1 MNPLAHSVSA
11 ADVNSQPRTKPVP
24 SRRASLGERGFRRLV
39 LGRFTG
45 LSGVALVI
53 EDADGTYR
61 LGVQDGQ
68 DPIRITIHDPATWGE
83 VATAGTVGS
92 GTAYIRGWWQC
103 SDIVGLVRILVRN
116 RAVLDGL
123 ETGLARVSA
132 PFLRLAH
139 RWNANTR
146 QGSRRN
152 IAAHYDLGNDFFSL
166 WLDPTL
172 LYSSAI
178 FAVPDQDLRA
188 AQEEKC
194 DRLCRQLALTAQ
206 DHLLEIGTGW
216 GGFAIHA
223 ARTTGCRVTTTTIS
237 HEQFTLAQ
245 ERVRAAGLQDR
256 VQVVLQDYRELT
268 GIYDKVVSIE
278 MIEAVGHR
286 FYDTYFST
294 VSRLLKP
301 DGLFAIQVITI
312 AEQQYAK
319 ALKAVDYIQRY
330 IFPGSCI
337 PSVGALTAS
346 VARASDFNMVAFED
360 ITPHYALTLARW
372 RQAFHAHEEAI
383 RAQGHDDEFLRMWDF
398 YLAYCEGGFSERAIG
413 CTQICYAR
421 TNWRSGFQRRLDG

>member
-1 MNPLAHSVSA
+1 MNQLAPTASSA
-11 ADVNSQPRTKPVP
+11 EARPVLAEKSIP
-24 SRRASLGERGFRRLV
+24 FRRASVGERGFRSLV
-39 LGRFTG
+39 LGRFA
-45 LSGVALVI
+45 ALAGASLII
-53 EDADGTYR
+53 EDADGIYR
-61 LGVQDGQ
+61 LGETHGQ
-68 DPIRITIHDPATWGE
+68 DPIRIIIYDPATWGE

-103 SDIVGLVRILVRN
+103 SDVVGLVRLLVRN

-146 QGSRRN
+146 LGSRRN
-152 IAAHYDLGNDFFSL
+152 IAAHYDLGNEFFAL

-178 FAVPDQDLRA
+178 FATPAQDLRA
-188 AQEEKC
+188 AQEAKC
-194 DRLCRQLALTAQ
+194 DRLCKQLALTAH

-237 HEQFTLAQ
+237 REQFTLAK
-245 ERVRAAGLQDR
+245 ERVHAAGLQDR
-256 VQVVLQDYRELT
+256 IQVVLQDYRELT
-268 GIYDKVVSIE
+268 GLYDKVVSIE

-286 FYDTYFST
+286 FYDTYFAT
-294 VSRLLKP
+294 VCRLLKP
-301 DGLFAIQVITI
+301 NGLFAIQVITI

-346 VARASDFNMVAFED
+346 VARASDLNMIAFED

-372 RQAFHAHEEAI
+372 RQAFHAHEAAI

-413 CTQICYAR
+413 CVHICFAR
-421 TNWRSGFQRRLDG
+421 NGWRSDLQQRLDG